1 MSLGSDEVQLPI
13 KMSGKESWGYAEKGE
28 SEGFK
33 QPLWE
38 GYKVILYG
46 L

>member
-13 KMSGKESWGYAEKGE
+13 KMSGRESWGYAEKGV
-28 SEGFK
+28 GFK